1 MLFQFKIFQFNKSIQ
16 ARYFIQII
24 HKSSLSGIKK
34 TRFYLELDT
43 FQCLHKPLAG
53 CLISY
58 LLSVS
63 TTITHQFHCCSVACI
78 RSNTQRTTDKH
89 HQLSPLF
96 ISVNFVSKLHSGIE
110 WRWPPPTTDPP
121 HQAFFS
127 LSFSISLCTAAP
139 TRHPLSR
146 VFLLVSFRTFDLSIA
161 LEQQQVHN

>member
-1 MLFQFKIFQFNKSIQ
+1 MGL
-16 ARYFIQII
+16 
-24 HKSSLSGIKK
+24 KK
-34 TRFYLELDT
+34 TRFYLKSDT

-78 RSNTQRTTDKH
+78 RSSTQRTTDKH

-96 ISVNFVSKLHSGIE
+96 ISDNFVSKLHSGIE

-121 HQAFFS
+121 TRHFS
-127 LSFSISLCTAAP
+127 LSLSLSLSISLRTAAP

-146 VFLLVSFRTFDLSIA
+146 VFLLVSFRTFDLSIP
-161 LEQQQVHN
+161 LELQQVPK

>member
-1 MLFQFKIFQFNKSIQ
+1 MLFQFKICSSKNIQ
-16 ARYFIQII
+16 TRYFIEII
-24 HKSSLSGIKK
+24 HKNSLSGIKK

-96 ISVNFVSKLHSGIE
+96 ISDNFVSKLHSGIE

-121 HQAFFS
+121 HQAFLS
-127 LSFSISLCTAAP
+127 LSISLRTAAP

-146 VFLLVSFRTFDLSIA
+146 VCLLVSFRTFDLSIP
-161 LEQQQVHN
+161 LEQQQVRN

>member
-1 MLFQFKIFQFNKSIQ
+1 MLFQFKICSNKNIQ
-16 ARYFIQII
+16 TRYFIEII
-24 HKSSLSGIKK
+24 YNNQLSGIKK

-96 ISVNFVSKLHSGIE
+96 ISDNFVSKLHSGIE

-121 HQAFFS
+121 HQVFLS
-127 LSFSISLCTAAP
+127 LSLYLTSYCRANSSSPLQGLSSRILQDLRSVNPVRAAAS
-139 TRHPLSR
+139 T
-146 VFLLVSFRTFDLSIA
+146 
-161 LEQQQVHN
+161 

>member
-1 MLFQFKIFQFNKSIQ
+1 M
-16 ARYFIQII
+16 
-24 HKSSLSGIKK
+24 
-34 TRFYLELDT
+34 DT

-58 LLSVS
+58 LISVS

-96 ISVNFVSKLHSGIE
+96 ISDNFVSKLRSGIE

-121 HQAFFS
+121 TRHFS
-127 LSFSISLCTAAP
+127 LSLFLSLSHFVLPSQLVIPSPGSFFSYPSGPSICQ
-139 TRHPLSR
+139 SR
-146 VFLLVSFRTFDLSIA
+146 
-161 LEQQQVHN
+161 